1 MHVAVRLLL
10 KGSCVG
16 RVFLQDHLESYFFET
31 TGLLRDKL
39 GDNALIAVLPRQQRP
54 STTFYSL
61 NAAMN
66 ASSG

>member
-39 GDNALIAVLPRQQRP
+39 GDNALIAVLLRQQRP
-54 STTFYSL
+54 FYDILLSECG
-61 NAAMN
+61 NECE
-66 ASSG
+66 

>member
-54 STTFYSL
+54 FYDIL
-61 NAAMN
+61 LRECGNECE
-66 ASSG
+66 